1 MELWSQRFPTNGPQ
15 ASSRMLEKSD
25 GSIPNKT
32 LEHLKAFGLLK
43 LGEIVKSRSVDDQHW
58 ASSRSELIA
67 AKELL
72 NRF

>member
-1 MELWSQRFPTNGPQ
+1 
-15 ASSRMLEKSD
+15 MLEKYD
-25 GSIPNKT
+25 GSVPKQT
-32 LEHLKAFGLLK
+32 LERLKAFGLLK

>member
-1 MELWSQRFPTNGPQ
+1 
-15 ASSRMLEKSD
+15 MLD
-25 GSIPNKT
+25 RGYTLPGQPNKT
-32 LEHLKAFGLLK
+32 LERLRKFALHK

-72 NRF
+72 NRFE

>member
-1 MELWSQRFPTNGPQ
+1 MIDKGYTLPGQPKN
-15 ASSRMLEKSD
+15 
-25 GSIPNKT
+25 T
-32 LEHLKAFGLLK
+32 LERLKTFALQK

-72 NRF
+72 NRFE

>member
-1 MELWSQRFPTNGPQ
+1 
-15 ASSRMLEKSD
+15 MLEKSD